1 MDPEEYCTSLSHAA
15 SCEALRKAYIEEMK
29 KHTADDLVFPDEA
42 IFNEKTGWR
51 HPGMDHRANASNT
64 SLIPLG
70 AILMRFW
77 QRLHLMAGYPVQ
89 FYQFIIEF
97 LIPCL
102 KETYGDTEK
111 VIIMDNVQIH
121 CDERSAMLLAGY
133 IAQYIPPCSPDFNPI
148 ELSFSVIKVCI
159 TRHVLGCVNIVG
171 YWRGSSGISYIFAIC
186 IQISKPF
193 YGWQLFAVVVI
204 DLHALNI
211 DILRA

>member
-1 MDPEEYCTSLSHAA
+1 MSLSHAA

-29 KHTADDLVFPDEA
+29 KYTADDLVFLDEA

-89 FYQFIIEF
+89 FYQFITEF

-133 IAQYIPPCSPDFNPI
+133 IVQYRLIP
-148 ELSFSVIKVCI
+148 
-159 TRHVLGCVNIVG
+159 
-171 YWRGSSGISYIFAIC
+171 
-186 IQISKPF
+186 QISTP
-193 YGWQLFAVVVI
+193 
-204 DLHALNI
+204 LNCP
-211 DILRA
+211 LVL